1 VLALLDHAIV
11 DKLMGEDRQLGRSIG
26 RVGRSVS
33 AYLTVGVK
41 ANIPGQIVGHVK
53 PRQLLW
59 VKYVVHRGKSL
70 GLVQGADVKFEDV
83 TPFGN
88 SALAFPGKGCS
99 ARAAEGSVDT
109 G

>member
-1 VLALLDHAIV
+1 MLDQFMG
-11 DKLMGEDRQLGRSIG
+11 DDRKLRRSNG

-41 ANIPGQIVGHVK
+41 ANIPGQIVGHVE

-59 VKYVVHRGKSL
+59 VKYVVYRGKGL
-70 GLVQGADVKFEDV
+70 GLVQGADVKFEYM

-88 SALAFPGKGCS
+88 SALAFPGKGRS
-99 ARAAEGSVDT
+99 ARAAEGSAHA

>member
-1 VLALLDHAIV
+1 
-11 DKLMGEDRQLGRSIG
+11 
-26 RVGRSVS
+26 VS
-33 AYLTVGVK
+33 ANLAVEVK
-41 ANIPGQIVGHVK
+41 ANIPGQIVGHIE

-59 VKYVVHRGKSL
+59 VKEVIRWNESL
-70 GLVQGADVKFEDV
+70 RLVQGADVKFEDV